1 MYKLFTLE
9 NLIVLVQIKPVGE
22 KINIEYDFI
31 NYMTVSCVS
40 FKAFIIYLLIWISL
54 FVCGIAIMS
63 HGWGVNEL
71 PSVPNGIFMCKGN
84 NA

>member
-40 FKAFIIYLLIWISL
+40 FKAFIIYLLI
-54 FVCGIAIMS
+54 
-63 HGWGVNEL
+63 
-71 PSVPNGIFMCKGN
+71 
-84 NA
+84 